1 MPEPRH
7 CLFQASGLSYI
18 HMKHLAFLSLAVAAM
33 GAGCWSS
40 EPTPTPVMPAQAP
53 AAIEQPQG
61 TMPAPAMPENPAMMP
76 STTPTTTSPENPAM
90 APLAPTPTA
99 PKPPVDE
106 TVFAL
111 VEMSEN
117 GFKPAQLTVKKDTIV
132 RFKNVG
138 ATNMWPA
145 SNPHPNHTD
154 YQDFDARRLV
164 KPGEVYEFRFKNV
177 GTWGFHDHLSPGLTG
192 RIVVQE

>member
-1 MPEPRH
+1 
-7 CLFQASGLSYI
+7 
-18 HMKHLAFLSLAVAAM
+18 MKRLAILSLAVAAM

-40 EPTPTPVMPAQAP
+40 EPAAPVTPVQPP
-53 AAIEQPQG
+53 VIEQPQG
-61 TMPAPAMPENPAMMP
+61 TLPTPAPVPENPAMMP
-76 STTPTTTSPENPAM
+76 SPTSTPENPAM
-90 APLAPTPTA
+90 APTPTPKPTP

-117 GFKPAQLTVKKDTIV
+117 GFKPAQLTIKKNTIV

-138 ATNMWPA
+138 QTGMWPA
-145 SNPHPNHTD
+145 SGPHPNHTD
-154 YQDFDARRLV
+154 YQDFDARRTV

-177 GTWGFHDHLSPGLTG
+177 GTWSFHDHLSPGLMG

>member
-1 MPEPRH
+1 
-7 CLFQASGLSYI
+7 
-18 HMKHLAFLSLAVAAM
+18 MKRLAILSLALAAM
-33 GAGCWSS
+33 GAGCWSAEPATS
-40 EPTPTPVMPAQAP
+40 PVVPVQPPVMEQPQGGLPTPTP
-53 AAIEQPQG
+53 E
-61 TMPAPAMPENPAMMP
+61 ENPAMMP
-76 STTPTTTSPENPAM
+76 SPTSTPENPAM
-90 APLAPTPTA
+90 APVAPTPKPTQPA
-99 PKPPVDE
+99 KPPVDE

-117 GFKPAQLTVKKDTIV
+117 GFKPAQLTIKKNTIV

-138 ATNMWPA
+138 TTGMWPA

-154 YQDFDARRLV
+154 YQDFDARRTV

-177 GTWGFHDHLSPGLTG
+177 GTWSFHDHLSPGLMA